1 LWAKGL
7 NAKDIHKEMLPVY
20 GGKCLSCKAIHI
32 WVEKYG
38 KRFADDKEVETEV
51 QKWLRQQSKDF
62 YAVGFDALV
71 KHWASV
77 SLLVED
83 MSRIKCFSQVQIS
96 RVIRIMSIC
105 DLYTDSPS

>member
-1 LWAKGL
+1 LWAKGF
-7 NAKDIHKEMLPVY
+7 NAKDIHKEMFPTY
-20 GGKCLSCKAIHI
+20 GVKCRLCTTIHN

-71 KHWASV
+71 QRW
-77 SLLVED
+77 D
-83 MSRIKCFSQVQIS
+83 KCLDIGGGYVKK
-96 RVIRIMSIC
+96 
-105 DLYTDSPS
+105 